1 MTDFKRYGG
10 IRMTINEN
18 QTIISTSEL
27 DVPFVVDDF
36 SIEILQRKLH
46 HVYFLAMYKLL
57 FAVCAL
63 VTAIKF
69 YRSVSSDLVN
79 RM

>member
-1 MTDFKRYGG
+1 MTDFKRYAG
-10 IRMTINEN
+10 IRMIINEN
-18 QTIISTSEL
+18 QTIISASDL

-46 HVYFLAMYKLL
+46 HIYFLATYKLL
-57 FAVCAL
+57 FVVCAL

-69 YRSVSSDLVN
+69 YRSVSCILIN
-79 RM
+79 